1 MVLNHNVHHSSD
13 GISLF
18 CDKYCNC
25 KSIYHRISG
34 ETRRYFLVRHHI
46 YLEHRNFWNSEL
58 TPSIPPHQTCNK
70 KFTHPWTCRDVWKG
84 FILFLPQGPHYK
96 TEDQLYM
103 RIWGRKCILIAK
115 AVKTFLKKKKKSYF
129 SENVIH
135 NKLMLFPA
143 RSSTSQQVAWK

>member
-1 MVLNHNVHHSSD
+1 MCIIQVMGLVYFVTN
-13 GISLF
+13 IAIA
-18 CDKYCNC
+18 KA
-25 KSIYHRISG
+25 SITESHG

-135 NKLMLFPA
+135 NKLMLFPV

>member
-1 MVLNHNVHHSSD
+1 MCIIQVMGLVYFVTN
-13 GISLF
+13 IAIA
-18 CDKYCNC
+18 KA
-25 KSIYHRISG
+25 SITESHG

-46 YLEHRNFWNSEL
+46 CLEHRKFWNGEL
-58 TPSIPPHQTCNK
+58 IPSLPPHQTCIK

-103 RIWGRKCILIAK
+103 TIWGRKCILIAK